1 MPTSFL
7 FYVVLFCMLV
17 CFARIVY
24 LYHICAWYP
33 ERTKE
38 GLRFPG
44 TEVTNSCELPCVC
57 WESNLDHLEEHPVLM
72 TTEHRPLHCSD
83 PTLDPQAQ
91 QHSQVLEKTAA
102 TVTEQAARRQDLQGV
117 GYVVG

>member
-1 MPTSFL
+1 M
-7 FYVVLFCMLV
+7 
-17 CFARIVY
+17 
-24 LYHICAWYP
+24 
-33 ERTKE
+33 
-38 GLRFPG
+38 
-44 TEVTNSCELPCVC
+44 C